1 MTYEESMQPI
11 SPARGRRQKTTQER
25 LEDKL
30 KQLEKTTE
38 NLEALQKR
46 QKTLKEEIAVLE
58 AKRQQEIM
66 KEYGITLTE
75 LADILANYKDE
86 SGGEE

>member
-38 NLEALQKR
+38 NLETLLKR

-66 KEYGITLTE
+66 KEYDITLTE
-75 LADILANYKDE
+75 LADILANHKDE